1 MQAHATNTT
10 TKLFGDKI
18 RRFIH
23 LESSGG
29 LILIGATILAMI
41 VKNSPLADLY
51 MAFLNTHGT
60 VSVGA
65 LKISKPLFLWV
76 NDAWM
81 AIFFFLVTL
90 EIKREILY
98 GHLSDIKQIVLP
110 ATAAVGGVVVPAL
123 IFVAINWSDPDS
135 VRGWAIPT
143 ATDIAF
149 ALGVLSLLGKRAPI
163 SLKVLLM
170 TLAVLDDL
178 GAIVIIALFY
188 TSNLSAFALA
198 IASVFIAGLF
208 TLNRFKAQSS
218 AAYIILGMCLWV
230 CVLKSGVHA
239 TLAGVITAVAIPG
252 RIDINDQSSMM
263 ESLIKKLHP
272 WVAFLILPMFAF
284 VNAGVA
290 FSGMDPMRLL
300 EPVPLGI
307 LLGLFLGKPLGVFL
321 FAALTL
327 KLKFAQMPV
336 GMNWTRLLGVSVL
349 CGIGFTMSFFV
360 ASLAYQELG
369 MGYSRPDRLAIIIAS
384 VASGI
389 IGYLILYFAPPPKTM
404 LT

>member
-10 TKLFGDKI
+10 TKQFGDKI

-29 LILIGATILAMI
+29 LIIIGATILAMI

-123 IFVAINWSDPDS
+123 IFVAINWGDPDS

-198 IASVFIAGLF
+198 IASVFIAGLLM
-208 TLNRFKAQSS
+208 LNRFKAQSS

-252 RIDINDQSSMM
+252 RIDINEQSSMM

>member
-1 MQAHATNTT
+1 MEANAPNTNVS
-10 TKLFGDKI
+10 LIGDKI

-23 LESSGG
+23 LESSSG
-29 LILIGATILAMI
+29 LILMGATVLAML
-41 VKNSPLADLY
+41 VKNSPLAEFY
-51 MAFLNTHGT
+51 IAFLNTPGAVT
-60 VSVGA
+60 IGA
-65 LKISKPLFLWV
+65 LEISKPLFLWV

-98 GHLSDIKQIVLP
+98 GHLSDPKQIVLP
-110 ATAAVGGVVVPAL
+110 AMAAVGGVIVPAL
-123 IFVAINWSDPDS
+123 IYVAFNWADPVS
-135 VRGWAIPT
+135 VKGWAIPT

-188 TSNLSAFALA
+188 TSKLSPFALIA
-198 IASVFIAGLF
+198 ASVFTFGLIG
-208 TLNRFKAQSS
+208 LNRLKSKS
-218 AAYIILGMCLWV
+218 AAAFIIIGMCLWI

-239 TLAGVITAVAIPG
+239 TLAGVVTALAIPG
-252 RIDINDQSSMM
+252 RSNDLEQTSMLDT
-263 ESLIKKLHP
+263 LIKKLHP

-290 FSGMDPMRLL
+290 FSGMNPMRLL

-307 LLGLFLGKPLGVFL
+307 FLGLILGKPVGVFI
-321 FAALTL
+321 FAAIAL
-327 KLKFAQMPV
+327 KLNLAQMPI
-336 GMNWTRLLGVSVL
+336 GMNWIRLLGVSVL

-360 ASLAYQELG
+360 ASLAFQELG
-369 MGYSRPDRLAIIIAS
+369 MGYSRPDRLAIILAS
-384 VASGI
+384 VFSGI
-389 IGYLILYFAPPPKTM
+389 IGYLILYFSPAPQK
-404 LT
+404 

>member
-10 TKLFGDKI
+10 TKQFGDKI

-123 IFVAINWSDPDS
+123 IFVAINWGDPDS

-198 IASVFIAGLF
+198 IASVFIAGLLM
-208 TLNRFKAQSS
+208 LNRFKAQSS

-252 RIDINDQSSMM
+252 RIDINEQSSMM